1 MNERKKLR
9 YTIASLLDA
18 IRDGM
23 RRQRAAAVRPTVRF
37 RFTTEGRPWNVT
49 ANLARLCTSMP
60 RKPRPPPAPKQPDPP
75 PNKPAAGLQEQPD
88 IFDLLMTVWSDQTD
102 PAPLPAPSKV
112 RRPKP
117 R

>member
-1 MNERKKLR
+1 MR

-18 IRDGM
+18 IRGGM
-23 RRQRAAAVRPTVRF
+23 QRQRAAAGRPTVRF
-37 RFTTEGRPWNVT
+37 RFTTEGRLWNV
-49 ANLARLCTSMP
+49 AVILARLCTPMP

-75 PNKPAAGLQEQPD
+75 PGKPAAGFQEQPD
-88 IFDLLMTVWSDQTD
+88 VFDLLMMAWSDQTD
-102 PAPLPAPSKV
+102 PAPLLVPGKA